1 MKVWVKTRRSNT
13 RRELADRTYH
23 IKPAVGGHGGADP
36 AICEDFV
43 AMCLDNRQ
51 PIATPVAGRMSVA
64 AGVCAAYSLR
74 NGGIPVT
81 VPSLPEGL
89 GEA

>member
-1 MKVWVKTRRSNT
+1 MPCHTKFVIL
-13 RRELADRTYH
+13 LAKLLVAG
-23 IKPAVGGHGGADP
+23 IQ
-36 AICEDFV
+36 DFV

-64 AGVCAAYSLR
+64 AGVCAAHSLR